1 MNNKENKKLMIKVNE
16 NSFFYKIKRIFK
28 NLFNKKT
35 KGIEDN
41 GFEIERQIVSENN
54 TRNSFIE
61 NIKDMSE
68 NEETKL
74 MNLQKQFENGQI
86 IEEQLSV
93 QQRFSLSELYDKQI
107 ADLRKSNELRKKRL
121 LEYKMK
127 TQMNS

>member
-86 IEEQLSV
+86 IEEQLSE

>member
-41 GFEIERQIVSENN
+41 GFEIERQVVSENN

-86 IEEQLSV
+86 IEEQLSE

>member
-16 NSFFYKIKRIFK
+16 NSFFYKIKIIFK

-41 GFEIERQIVSENN
+41 EFEIERQVVSENN
-54 TRNSFIE
+54 TRNSFME
-61 NIKDMSE
+61 NIKDMAE

-86 IEEQLSV
+86 IEEQLSE

>member
-41 GFEIERQIVSENN
+41 EFEIERQVVSENN
-54 TRNSFIE
+54 TRNSFME
-61 NIKDMSE
+61 NIKDMAE

-86 IEEQLSV
+86 IEEQLSE